1 MEIKDEFDLEFSLL
15 IKEIENYVFAYA
27 YDKSV
32 RIRINN
38 WVKKISQVSNNLEW
52 KKNRNL
58 HAINLLN
65 MLINRRIEEPYNKN
79 PNDGPLQILSKTLV
93 KSRLSKKFWESV
105 SHIYNSILI
114 NNDNNEKRTNS
125 KSPTNNKK
133 GKKNNNLKGNAF
145 SCFNSL
151 KGKGIK
157 KYESHYNIHSFYNN
171 KNNINNQKEL
181 FNIKRVKTPT
191 MMHRNFS
198 AVDSNKSNK
207 VKKNIFNY
215 NEEPLKIKIENKF
228 EEELKFLRET
238 AIKLEQEL
246 NNNEEIIEAQTEE
259 NNALKNKIMKLTEIL
274 KTLI

>member
-15 IKEIENYVFAYA
+15 IKEIENYTFAYA

-38 WVKKISQVSNNLEW
+38 WCKKISQVSNNIEW

-93 KSRLSKKFWESV
+93 KSKLSKKFWESV
-105 SHIYNSILI
+105 RHIYNSILI
-114 NNDNNEKRTNS
+114 NNDNNEKRTKY

-133 GKKNNNLKGNAF
+133 CIKNNNLKGNSF
-145 SCFNSL
+145 SSFNGF

-157 KYESHYNIHSFYNN
+157 KYESNYNIHSFYNN

-181 FNIKRVKTPT
+181 YNIKRVKTPT

-198 AVDSNKSNK
+198 AVDSSKSNK
-207 VKKNIFNY
+207 IKKNIFNY
-215 NEEPLKIKIENKF
+215 KEEPIKIKIENKCD
-228 EEELKFLRET
+228 EELKYLRET

-274 KTLI
+274 KALI

>member
-15 IKEIENYVFAYA
+15 IKEIENYTFAYA

-38 WVKKISQVSNNLEW
+38 WCKKISQVSNNIEW

-93 KSRLSKKFWESV
+93 KSKLSKKFWESV
-105 SHIYNSILI
+105 RHIYNSILI
-114 NNDNNEKRTNS
+114 NNDNNEKRTNY

-133 GKKNNNLKGNAF
+133 SKKNNNLKGNSF
-145 SCFNSL
+145 SSFNGF

-157 KYESHYNIHSFYNN
+157 KYESNYNIHSFYSN

-181 FNIKRVKTPT
+181 YNIKRVKTPT

-198 AVDSNKSNK
+198 AVDSSKSNK
-207 VKKNIFNY
+207 IKKNIFNY
-215 NEEPLKIKIENKF
+215 KEEPIKIKIENKF
-228 EEELKFLRET
+228 DEELKYLRET

-274 KTLI
+274 KALI

>member
-15 IKEIENYVFAYA
+15 IKEIENYTFAYA

-38 WVKKISQVSNNLEW
+38 WCKKISQVSNNIEW

-93 KSRLSKKFWESV
+93 KSKLSKKFWESV
-105 SHIYNSILI
+105 RHIYNSILI
-114 NNDNNEKRTNS
+114 NNDNNEKRTNY

-133 GKKNNNLKGNAF
+133 SKKNNNLKGNSF
-145 SCFNSL
+145 SSFNGF

-157 KYESHYNIHSFYNN
+157 KYESNYNIHSFNNN

-181 FNIKRVKTPT
+181 YNIKRVKTPT

-198 AVDSNKSNK
+198 AVDSSKSNK
-207 VKKNIFNY
+207 IKKNIFNY
-215 NEEPLKIKIENKF
+215 KEEPIKIKIENKF
-228 EEELKFLRET
+228 DEELKYLRET

-274 KTLI
+274 KALI

>member
-15 IKEIENYVFAYA
+15 IKEIENYTFAYA

-38 WVKKISQVSNNLEW
+38 WCKKISQVSNNIEW

-93 KSRLSKKFWESV
+93 KSKLSKKFWESV
-105 SHIYNSILI
+105 RHIYNSILI
-114 NNDNNEKRTNS
+114 NNDNNEKRTNY
-125 KSPTNNKK
+125 KSLTNNKK
-133 GKKNNNLKGNAF
+133 SKKNNNLKGNSF
-145 SCFNSL
+145 SSFNGF

-157 KYESHYNIHSFYNN
+157 KYESNYNIHSFYNN

-181 FNIKRVKTPT
+181 YNIKRVKTPT

-198 AVDSNKSNK
+198 AVDSSKSNK
-207 VKKNIFNY
+207 IKKNIFNY
-215 NEEPLKIKIENKF
+215 KEESIKIKIENKF
-228 EEELKFLRET
+228 DEELKYLRET

-274 KTLI
+274 KALI

>member
-15 IKEIENYVFAYA
+15 IKEIENYTFAYA

-38 WVKKISQVSNNLEW
+38 WCKKISQVSNNIEW

-93 KSRLSKKFWESV
+93 KSKLSKKFWESV
-105 SHIYNSILI
+105 RHIYNSILI
-114 NNDNNEKRTNS
+114 NNDNNEKRTNY

-133 GKKNNNLKGNAF
+133 SKKNNNLKGNSF
-145 SCFNSL
+145 SSFNGF

-157 KYESHYNIHSFYNN
+157 KYESNYNIHSFYNN

-181 FNIKRVKTPT
+181 YNIKRVKTPT

-198 AVDSNKSNK
+198 AVDSSKSNK
-207 VKKNIFNY
+207 IKKNIFNY
-215 NEEPLKIKIENKF
+215 KEEPIKIKIENKF
-228 EEELKFLRET
+228 DEELKYLRET

-274 KTLI
+274 KALI

>member
-15 IKEIENYVFAYA
+15 IKEIENYTFAYA

-38 WVKKISQVSNNLEW
+38 WCKKISQVSNNIEW

-93 KSRLSKKFWESV
+93 KSKLSKKFWESV
-105 SHIYNSILI
+105 RHIYNSILI
-114 NNDNNEKRTNS
+114 NNDNNEKRNNY
-125 KSPTNNKK
+125 KLPTNNKK
-133 GKKNNNLKGNAF
+133 SKKNNNLKGNSF
-145 SCFNSL
+145 SSFNGF

-157 KYESHYNIHSFYNN
+157 KYESNYNIHSFYNN

-181 FNIKRVKTPT
+181 YNIKRVKTPT

-198 AVDSNKSNK
+198 AVDSSKSNK
-207 VKKNIFNY
+207 IKKNIFNY
-215 NEEPLKIKIENKF
+215 KEEPIKIKIENKF
-228 EEELKFLRET
+228 DEELKYLRET

-274 KTLI
+274 KAVI